1 MWDLFN
7 MIKQRR
13 LVDLLPPS
21 NTFFFFNINS
31 LEFDLTPKSY
41 VDEEAI
47 CEAYRAPFQGMS
59 EFD

>member
-7 MIKQRR
+7 MIKQRG

-21 NTFFFFNINS
+21 NTFFLHKI
-31 LEFDLTPKSY
+31 LEFDLLPKSY

-59 EFD
+59 GFD